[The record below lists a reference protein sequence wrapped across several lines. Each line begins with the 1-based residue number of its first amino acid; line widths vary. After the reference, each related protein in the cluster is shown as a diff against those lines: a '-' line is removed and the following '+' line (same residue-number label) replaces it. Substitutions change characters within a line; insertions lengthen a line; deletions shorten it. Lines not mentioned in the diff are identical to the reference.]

1 MDRTLGATEA
11 DVVVIG
17 AGALGLAA
25 GYHLARQGAGRVVV
39 LDRFEPG
46 TQSSGRA
53 AGLFK
58 RVQADE
64 PLTRLARLS
73 VEVVT
78 DLERELDQTLLVR
91 SGSILAA
98 RTPAHAVLIRDE
110 VANAQSWGA
119 EAEWIDAAE
128 AGRRAPYLRGEGLR
142 AAVYVPGDCY
152 IEEP

>member
-1 MDRTLGATEA
+1 METTEA

-25 GYHLARQGAGRVVV
+25 GYHLAKLGAGRVVV
-39 LDRFEPG
+39 LDKFAPG

-64 PLTRLARLS
+64 PLTRLSRLS
-73 VEVVT
+73 IDVVT
-78 DLERELDQTLLVR
+78 ELEREIDRSLLVR
-91 SGSILAA
+91 SGSILVA
-98 RTPAHAVLIRDE
+98 RTPAHAALIRDE
-110 VANAQSWGA
+110 VANAQGWGA

-128 AGRRAPYLRGEGLR
+128 ARRWAPYLTGEGLL
-142 AAVYVPGDCY
+142 AAVHVP
-152 IEEP
+152 